1 MEVNEILCRVR
12 SIMKDR
18 KITQKDL
25 AARMGVSQNQVS
37 QYLAGI
43 PRLDTF
49 LKIAAALGLEAA
61 ELLKDEAPTTTTTA
75 NCPQCG
81 RKLTITVK

>member
-1 MEVNEILCRVR
+1 METNQVLERVR

-25 AARMGVSQNQVS
+25 AARLGVSQNQVS
-37 QYLAGI
+37 QYLAGV

-61 ELLKDEAPTTTTTA
+61 ELLKDEAPTTTTA
-75 NCPQCG
+75 AICPQCG
-81 RKLTITVK
+81 KKLTITLK

>member
-1 MEVNEILCRVR
+1 MDTNEILCRIR

-18 KITQKDL
+18 KITQMDL

-37 QYLAGI
+37 QYLAGV

-49 LKIAAALGLEAA
+49 LKIAAALGLEPA
-61 ELLKDEAPTTTTTA
+61 ELLKDEAPTTTTNA
-75 NCPQCG
+75 ICPQCG
-81 RKLTITVK
+81 RRLTITLK

>member
-1 MEVNEILCRVR
+1 MEANEILSCVR

-18 KITQKDL
+18 KITQNEL
-25 AARMGVSQNQVS
+25 AARLGVSQNQVS

-75 NCPQCG
+75 ICPQCG